1 MFCTIKIFGCFY
13 SDFNPKTPKANTKMF
28 GENINNYHLKAVI
41 KETKSSVVHL
51 AQYKPTGLF
60 LVIKRSKE
68 QSPTEFQLTQ
78 V

>member
-1 MFCTIKIFGCFY
+1 
-13 SDFNPKTPKANTKMF
+13 MF